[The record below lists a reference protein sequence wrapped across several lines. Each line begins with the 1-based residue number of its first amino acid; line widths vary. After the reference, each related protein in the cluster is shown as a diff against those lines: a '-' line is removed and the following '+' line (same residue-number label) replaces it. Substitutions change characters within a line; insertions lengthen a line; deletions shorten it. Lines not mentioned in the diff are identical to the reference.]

1 MSLVFIEQ
9 ARSKDLDSIMKIIN
23 SSKKLLKKE
32 GSTQWQNGYPATDDI
47 KKDIDD
53 GDGWIL
59 RVDGQTAGYAACIVG
74 DDPTYQKIDG
84 AWANNDDPYATIHR
98 VAISSAYRGQ
108 RLSHQ
113 LMSNLLSVMRI
124 EGIENFRIDT
134 SFVNTRVQNLATKNG
149 FEKRGIIWTNEPV
162 DPERYAYELNLSKFE

>member
-9 ARSKDLDSIMKIIN
+9 AKIKDLEDIMAIIN

-32 GSTQWQNGYPATDDI
+32 GSSQWQNGYPAD
-47 KKDIDD
+47 KDIQHDIA
-53 GDGWIL
+53 GNNGWIL
-59 RVDGQTAGYAACIVG
+59 KVDGKTAGYAACIVG
-74 DDPTYQKIDG
+74 KDPTYQKIDG
-84 AWANNDDPYATIHR
+84 KWANDEDPYATIHR

-134 SFVNTRVQNLATKNG
+134 SFINTRVQTLATKNG

-162 DPERYAYELNLSKFE
+162 DNERFAYELNLSKFE

>member
-9 ARSKDLDSIMKIIN
+9 AKLSNLAEIMTIIN
-23 SSKKLLKKE
+23 SSKKFLKE
-32 GSTQWQNGYPATDDI
+32 SGSTQWQNGYPNDQDI
-47 KKDIDD
+47 KHDIED

-59 RVDGQTAGYAACIVG
+59 RVDGKTAGYAACIVG
-74 DDPTYQKIDG
+74 KDPTYQKIDG
-84 AWANNDDPYATIHR
+84 EWANDTDPYATIHR
-98 VAISSAYRGQ
+98 VAISGDYRGQ

-162 DPERYAYELNLSKFE
+162 DNERYAYELNLSKFE